1 MSQCKSLGKTDP
13 DHERT
18 DEPGATGES
27 NRINICWSNPRPVE
41 RYLHRRD
48 NVALVSAAGVFGYN
62 TTIFSMDGLVGGYV
76 AKYLAATNNG
86 SGGIVTT
93 GLNSEDG
100 GWVIQWMDD
109 LLVLQK

>member
-1 MSQCKSLGKTDP
+1 
-13 DHERT
+13 
-18 DEPGATGES
+18 
-27 NRINICWSNPRPVE
+27 
-41 RYLHRRD
+41 
-48 NVALVSAAGVFGYN
+48 
-62 TTIFSMDGLVGGYV
+62 MDGLVGGYV